1 MSVQRTCALCSKLG
15 SLVIKLSG
23 VDVPLCEDHWRELCE
38 LLTKVSYVR
47 GSCSLD
53 DVTIVDEGGVKRFKL
68 KYEVKLINAIPKL
81 RARNL
86 KYLLRPDEVPEN
98 YHEVISE
105 K

>member
-1 MSVQRTCALCSKLG
+1 
-15 SLVIKLSG
+15 
-23 VDVPLCEDHWRELCE
+23 
-38 LLTKVSYVR
+38 
-47 GSCSLD
+47 
-53 DVTIVDEGGVKRFKL
+53 VDEGGVKRFKL